1 MTIKQDILIR
11 LYVAFSCMLLLAIS
25 ILGKAFYIQSVKG
38 EQLLEQA
45 AKNSRPKVFDAERGN
60 IYSSDGRLLATS
72 IPNFDIYFDPNAQG
86 ISSEDFELH
95 VDALSEKIS
104 AFAQKR
110 YADPALHYSKAG
122 MKRKL
127 QNARK
132 NNKRYISIF
141 KNIDFHEVKA
151 IKQWPLFERGQNKG
165 GLIITKENKRTWPWG
180 ELARRTLGS
189 DRGNGIQ
196 AVGLEASFNKELAG
210 LKGLCIE
217 RRVGESWLPLD
228 KKDNIKPING
238 ADVVTTIDVDFQ
250 QITQQALLEGL
261 VNHKADHGCAV
272 VMEVATGKIKSI
284 ANLGLNKNNKYIEA
298 YNYAVGE
305 SREPGSTFKV
315 ATMAA
320 LLESNKV
327 TIQDKVAVENGKHQ
341 FCREQMKD
349 ASSKY
354 RGTISLEEVF
364 SVSSNVGFAKT
375 VVKHFG
381 NKPANFIGYL
391 KDFLLDEKTD
401 IHIIGE
407 TQPVILDTDN
417 KAWNDCVTLPW
428 LSVGY
433 SLSLTP
439 LQRLTFFNA
448 IANNGK
454 RVKPYLVE
462 KVSKVG
468 ESNESYLYK
477 RYHNNILN
485 TQNTRICSEK
495 TAKQLQELMVK
506 VVENGTAKNIQTDLL
521 NYGGKTG
528 TSKIS
533 KGREGY
539 ENEYQSSFIGFFPK
553 ENPQYSCAV
562 VIAKPQGDEYYGNV
576 VAAPVFKRIAE
587 QINAID
593 QPLHPLLTKNTDK
606 ILTEAQ
612 LKDDHLKSGA
622 VEDYIMLSEYFE
634 NPVTDYS
641 KNEWTKPKTNEGKL
655 LLNTYELKEK
665 ITPNVKGMGLKD
677 AIYLLENHGL
687 RVIFTGRGKVQKQSI
702 QPGVQFKK
710 SEIIRIELS

>member
-1 MTIKQDILIR
+1 
-11 LYVAFSCMLLLAIS
+11 
-25 ILGKAFYIQSVKG
+25 
-38 EQLLEQA
+38 
-45 AKNSRPKVFDAERGN
+45 
-60 IYSSDGRLLATS
+60 LLATS

-86 ISSEDFELH
+86 ISNEDFEQNIDL
-95 VDALSEKIS
+95 LSEKIS
-104 AFAQKR
+104 EFTQKK
-110 YADPALHYSKAG
+110 YADATLHYSKAG

-132 NNKRYISIF
+132 NNKRYISIL
-141 KNIDFHEVKA
+141 KNMDFQEVKE

-165 GLIITKENKRTWPWG
+165 GLIIAKENKRTLPWG

-228 KKDNIKPING
+228 KKDNIEPVNG
-238 ADVVTTIDVDFQ
+238 VDIITTLDVDFQ

-272 VMEVATGKIKSI
+272 VMEVATGKIKAI
-284 ANLGLNKNNKYIEA
+284 ANLGLNKNRKYIEG

-320 LLESNKV
+320 LLESNQIN
-327 TIQDKVAVENGKHQ
+327 IQDKVAVDHGQHQ
-341 FCREQMKD
+341 FCRENMKD
-349 ASSKY
+349 ASHKF
-354 RGTISLEEVF
+354 RGTIDLKEVF
-364 SVSSNVGFAKT
+364 SVSSNVGVAKT

-381 NKPANFIGYL
+381 DKPANFIHYL
-391 KDFLLDEKTD
+391 NDFLLDEKTD
-401 IHIIGE
+401 INIIGE
-407 TQPVILDTDN
+407 PQPVIINTED

-462 KVSKVG
+462 RVSKVG
-468 ESNESYLYK
+468 ENVEMQAYN
-477 RYHNNILN
+477 HNI
-485 TQNTRICSEK
+485 QNTRICSEK
-495 TAKQLQELMVK
+495 TAKQLQDLMVQ
-506 VVENGTAKNIQTDLL
+506 VVEKGTAKNIQSDLL

-562 VIAKPQGDEYYGNV
+562 VITKPQGDEYYGNA

-593 QPLHPLLTKNTDK
+593 QPLHPILKENTNM
-606 ILTEAQ
+606 ILVDARLENR
-612 LKDDHLKSGA
+612 HLKKGA
-622 VEDYIMLSEYFE
+622 VEDYLILSEYFE
-634 NPVTDYS
+634 NSVADYS
-641 KNEWTKPKTNEGKL
+641 KNEWTEPKTSKTHKISKTNEDKL

-687 RVIFTGRGKVQKQSI
+687 R
-702 QPGVQFKK
+702 
-710 SEIIRIELS
+710 EIIRIELS

>member
-1 MTIKQDILIR
+1 MTIKQEILIR
-11 LYVAFSCMLLLAIS
+11 LYIAFGCMFFLALM

-38 EQLLEQA
+38 DALLEQA

-60 IYSSDGRLLATS
+60 IYSSEGRLLATT

-86 ISSEDFELH
+86 ISDDIFKDNI
-95 VDALSEKIS
+95 DALAEKIS
-104 AFAQKR
+104 AFTKSR
-110 YADPALHYSKAG
+110 YGDPALHYSKVG

-132 NNKRYISIF
+132 NNKRYISIL
-141 KNIDFHEVKA
+141 KNMDFQEVKI

-217 RRVGESWLPLD
+217 RRVGDTWLPLD
-228 KKDNIKPING
+228 KEDNIEPVNG
-238 ADVVTTIDVDFQ
+238 ADIITTIDIDFQ

-261 VNHKADHGCAV
+261 INHKADHGCTI
-272 VMEVATGKIKSI
+272 VMEVATGKIKAI
-284 ANLGLNKNNKYIEA
+284 ANLGLNKNKKYIEG

-305 SREPGSTFKV
+305 SREPGSTFKL
-315 ATMAA
+315 ATLAA
-320 LLESNKV
+320 LLESEKAS
-327 TIQDKVAVENGKHQ
+327 TKDKVVVENGKHQ
-341 FCREQMKD
+341 FCRETMKD
-349 ASSKY
+349 ASSKF
-354 RGTISLEEVF
+354 RGTITLGEVF
-364 SVSSNVGFAKT
+364 SVSSNVGVAKT
-375 VVKHFG
+375 VAKHFG
-381 NKPANFIGYL
+381 NKPINFTNYL
-391 KDFLLDEKTD
+391 KDFKLNEKTG
-401 IHIIGE
+401 ISIIGE
-407 TQPVILDTDN
+407 TQPTIITPDD
-417 KAWNDCVTLPW
+417 KIWNDCVTLPW

-454 RVKPYLVE
+454 HIKPYLVE

-468 ESNESYLYK
+468 ETVQTYTNKTS
-477 RYHNNILN
+477 
-485 TQNTRICSEK
+485 QRICSEQ
-495 TAKQLQELMVK
+495 TAKQLQNLMVN
-506 VVENGTAKNIQTDLL
+506 VVETGTAKNIKSNLL
-521 NYGGKTG
+521 EYGGKTG

-533 KGREGY
+533 KGIEGY
-539 ENEYQSSFIGFFPK
+539 EDEYQSSFIGFFPK

-562 VIAKPQGDEYYGNV
+562 VISKPQGEAYYGNA

-587 QINAID
+587 QINVID
-593 QPLHPLLTKNTDK
+593 QPLHPEIKEEGER
-606 ILTEAQ
+606 ILVDA
-612 LKDDHLKSGA
+612 HLKKGA
-622 VEDYIMLSEYFE
+622 VDDYLILSEYFE
-634 NPVTDYS
+634 NEVADHS
-641 KNEWTKPKTNEGKL
+641 KNEWTSPKTKDDQL

-665 ITPNVKGMGLKD
+665 ITPSVYGMGLKD

-687 RVIFTGRGKVQKQSI
+687 KVIFTGRGKVEKQSKE
-702 QPGVQFKK
+702 PGEQFKK
-710 SEIIRIELS
+710 GEIIRIELS